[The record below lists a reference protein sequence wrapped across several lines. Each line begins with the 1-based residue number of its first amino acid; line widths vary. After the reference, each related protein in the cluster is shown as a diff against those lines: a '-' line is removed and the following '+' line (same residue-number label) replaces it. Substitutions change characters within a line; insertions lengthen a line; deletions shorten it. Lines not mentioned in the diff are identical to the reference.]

1 MICSSHPSMSLSLQN
16 VAFVVQDDVVVVD
29 DVRDGSLVVRDRPA
43 STSSSRTRRH
53 RPKARDASSSSSSSR
68 TDAAE

>member
-16 VAFVVQDDVVVVD
+16 VVVVVVD

>member
-16 VAFVVQDDVVVVD
+16 VAFVVQDDVVVD
-29 DVRDGSLVVRDRPA
+29 DVHDGSLVVRDRPA

>member
-16 VAFVVQDDVVVVD
+16 VAFVVQDDVVVD
-29 DVRDGSLVVRDRPA
+29 DVHDDSLVVRDRPA

>member
-16 VAFVVQDDVVVVD
+16 VAFVVQDVVVVD
-29 DVRDGSLVVRDRPA
+29 DVHDDSLVVRDRPA